1 MIIILVSETRSR
13 LDSQSNLHLKIRMDL
28 NLLLTI
34 EQLQQKKKLRRV
46 RILMKKNKIQLLIR
60 KEIFS
65 FSLKLFQTLSKSKL
79 VHFGNKDLIKCLITE
94 LSSL

>member
-13 LDSQSNLHLKIRMDL
+13 LDSQSNLQLKIRMDL

-46 RILMKKNKIQLLIR
+46 RFLMKKNKIQLLIR

-65 FSLKLFQTLSKSKL
+65 FSSKLFQTLSKSKL
-79 VHFGNKDLIKCLITE
+79 VHFGNKGLIKCLIIE